1 MKESEKDDSVMIDGN
16 RVKKLRLHANI
27 SQSELGD
34 KIGMSKQGISRIE
47 KSGTMVNVKE
57 KTLNNLSTALECT
70 SHYLLGLVDEVRDVL
85 SEEDGERRILTSPII
100 RLDLVPR
107 LTERV
112 RSLGLVNAELLNAT
126 LSVLECISI
135 EEQRFL
141 RAYLKSLT
149 AYEKYTERR
158 KSFPEYI
165 IDSIYKEN
173 YIIKLYKAINNKTQ
187 VDKISFI
194 RRHSSSEDDFVLEMQ
209 KMYGD
214 EIVQASN
221 IALNSILTDS
231 FRKLYKQTRVRKGPL
246 SRKMKKYN
254 L

>member
-1 MKESEKDDSVMIDGN
+1 MKEFQKDDSVIIDGN
-16 RVKKLRLHANI
+16 RVKKLRLGANI

-47 KSGTMVNVKE
+47 KSGEMVNVKE
-57 KTLNNLSTALECT
+57 KTLNNLSTALECKP
-70 SHYLLGLVDEVRDVL
+70 HYLLGLVDEVRGVL
-85 SEEDGERRILTSPII
+85 SEEDGEKRVLTSPIVKF
-100 RLDLVPR
+100 DPVPR

-112 RSLGLVNAELLNAT
+112 RSLGLANAELLNAT

-141 RAYLKSLT
+141 RAYLNSLT
-149 AYEKYTERR
+149 AYKKYTERR

-173 YIIKLYKAINNKTQ
+173 YMIKLYKAINDKTK

-194 RRHSSSEDDFVLEMQ
+194 RRHSSSEDDFILEMQ

-214 EIVQASN
+214 EIVQASH
-221 IALNSILTDS
+221 IALEGILADS

-246 SRKMKKYN
+246 SRKIKQNN